1 IFRTIKHGRNDVTR
15 GFRIGRL
22 PSLPALGIPCG
33 TVPARH
39 SAVWG
44 RILCTRQP
52 PYRFLD
58 MKGVLPYHNT
68 LAPLLT
74 LELSVSGSI
83 RRGRIFYGVIDTP
96 NHFSHESSVKLRG
109 ILGRFHCHFFHK
121 VTEGNGG
128 SEDLLGAECD
138 CIVTAQ
144 QSGGPLF
151 ENAVHE

>member
-1 IFRTIKHGRNDVTR
+1 
-15 GFRIGRL
+15 
-22 PSLPALGIPCG
+22 
-33 TVPARH
+33 
-39 SAVWG
+39 
-44 RILCTRQP
+44 
-52 PYRFLD
+52 
-58 MKGVLPYHNT
+58 YHNT

-151 ENAVHE
+151 ENAVHEECVEEVLVKTESYSPTTQAVHVPFLEPTFDFKPVVVIVVHDSPL